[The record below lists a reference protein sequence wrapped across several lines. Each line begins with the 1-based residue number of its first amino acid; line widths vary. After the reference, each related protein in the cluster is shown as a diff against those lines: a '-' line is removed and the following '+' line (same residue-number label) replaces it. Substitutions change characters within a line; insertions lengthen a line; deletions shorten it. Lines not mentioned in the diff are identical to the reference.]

1 MKEKTTLLFV
11 YNADD
16 GIFNE
21 LKDFGKKIVK
31 KETYQCK
38 LCGITFGLTG
48 MKREWKQF
56 VKKLDYQTTFIH
68 RDTFYEQYNCKDSLP
83 AIFIKRENELIQLI
97 SKDEIDSCNSLD
109 ELIYLVNKKIE
120 EYESKQEQ
128 ILY

>member
-1 MKEKTTLLFV
+1 
-11 YNADD
+11 
-16 GIFNE
+16 
-21 LKDFGKKIVK
+21 
-31 KETYQCK
+31 
-38 LCGITFGLTG
+38 

-68 RDTFYEQYNCKDSLP
+68 RDTFYEQHNSKDSPP
-83 AIFIKRENELIQLI
+83 AIFIKRENEIIQLI

-120 EYESKQEQ
+120 EYESKQKQ